1 MLHSQDWTMLR
12 WTSSRASYS
21 HSWSRSSR
29 TTPVCQHY
37 ILPLSRFSSRYRLCL
52 VAPKWLNCTR
62 QMTPDF
68 VAKDPKKTPVFEI
81 TGAEFSRAELHTAD
95 GISIRFPRITKRRDD
110 KTWKTA
116 TSLEELKALFKV
128 SKESTDYDIDYS
140 TKGE

>member
-1 MLHSQDWTMLR
+1 
-12 WTSSRASYS
+12 
-21 HSWSRSSR
+21 
-29 TTPVCQHY
+29 
-37 ILPLSRFSSRYRLCL
+37 
-52 VAPKWLNCTR
+52 
-62 QMTPDF
+62 MTPDF